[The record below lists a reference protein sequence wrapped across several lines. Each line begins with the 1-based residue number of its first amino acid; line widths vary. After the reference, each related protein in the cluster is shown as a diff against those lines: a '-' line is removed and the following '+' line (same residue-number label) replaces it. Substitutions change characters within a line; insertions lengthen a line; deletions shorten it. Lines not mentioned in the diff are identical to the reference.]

1 MLIGFI
7 LIQLNIVMIIKLNK
21 RIHNVLLIK
30 IKEVLWIQFKTHKIT
45 IIKKQKINYL
55 ENKKLLKSIHI

>member
-21 RIHNVLLIK
+21 RTHNVLLIK